1 MLSMLFRLLLAALTV
16 ILFQNHRFALA
27 LFCLVLFFIDLMRTV
42 KPIKYKLLLLGAD
55 LSILAL
61 LLVIMYHFN
70 LNNTIEDL
78 RFKVWE
84 QRYQVVVEELLPAL
98 EETGDV
104 EWNNY
109 RVKAFPPLALGR
121 QAHCRKRGDSIIIHF
136 STFLSFFT
144 NGGFVYFTDEAIEEY
159 FGDPAN
165 FTEHWAEADEK
176 RYDYVRPYNENWAYI
191 ILY

>member
-1 MLSMLFRLLLAALTV
+1 MS
-16 ILFQNHRFALA
+16 
-27 LFCLVLFFIDLMRTV
+27 V
-42 KPIKYKLLLLGAD
+42 KAD

-70 LNNTIEDL
+70 LNNTIGDL
-78 RFKVWE
+78 RFKIWE
-84 QRYQVVVEELLPAL
+84 QQYQAAVEELLPAL

-104 EWNNY
+104 EWNNH

-121 QAHCRKRGDSIIIHF
+121 QAYCRKRGDSIVIHF
-136 STFLSFFT
+136 STFFSFFT